1 MLWNFEK
8 SALWRNNIVRCA
20 VHHYN
25 GYKWVFHGD
34 TDGGEEG
41 GQCCTM
47 AYTHAY
53 AHRSTRAHTHNG
65 ARLTAAQHNKSDKFM
80 SRSRCGPLSWATQ
93 LQRWPVADENR
104 RAKLHRATAETPS
117 FVGLSLSLS
126 ILSPGP

>member
-1 MLWNFEK
+1 MSFP
-8 SALWRNNIVRCA
+8 RR
-20 VHHYN
+20 
-25 GYKWVFHGD
+25 HGR
-34 TDGGEEG
+34 GRRGG

-104 RAKLHRATAETPS
+104 RAKLHRATAETRV
-117 FVGLSLSLS
+117 FCWSLSLS
-126 ILSPGP
+126 RSSLQAHKLRTFYLSAQHPPYMRIV